1 MKICT
6 NREEMLAV
14 SADWAAAGETI
25 CLVPTMGNLHD
36 GHISL
41 LDIAAQ
47 HGERVI
53 TSIYVN
59 PKQFAPHEDFNS
71 YPRTVQADLDKLAAT
86 GRCDAVFM
94 PQTMYAD
101 GHATVITPGGAAEGL
116 ESVSRPHFFAG
127 VATVVYQLFVQTA
140 AQKAIFGEKDF
151 QQLRVIEQMV
161 RDLHMGI
168 EIIPAPTVR
177 EADGLALSSRNSYL
191 DAQQRAAA
199 PALYQALQEAAEGL
213 RARGENDGGDEAEV
227 TRILAT
233 AEAAVLAAGFG
244 SVDYMAL
251 CDADALT
258 PVTGAN
264 QRDADKRCADER
276 GADEKGGDKKGAAG
290 CEEMVL
296 LAAARIGDI
305 RLIDNVR
312 V

>member
-6 NREEMLAV
+6 SREEMLAV
-14 SADWAAAGETI
+14 STGWAADGQTV

-36 GHISL
+36 GHLSL
-41 LDIAAQ
+41 LDIAAR
-47 HGERVI
+47 HCERVI

-59 PKQFAPHEDFNS
+59 PLQFAPHEDFNS

-86 GRCDAVFM
+86 GKCDAVFM
-94 PQTMYAD
+94 PQTMYGH
-101 GHATVITPGGAAEGL
+101 GHATSITPGGAAEGL
-116 ESVSRPHFFAG
+116 ESVSRPHFFVG

-151 QQLRVIEQMV
+151 QQLRVIQQMV

-168 EIIPAPTVR
+168 EVIPAPTVR
-177 EADGLALSSRNSYL
+177 EADGLAMSSRNSYL
-191 DAQQRAAA
+191 DDQQRAAA
-199 PALYQALQEAAEGL
+199 PALYQALQEAAEAL
-213 RARGENDGGDEAEV
+213 RGGDVAGV
-227 TRILAT
+227 DKVLAD
-233 AEAAVLAAGFG
+233 AEAAVLAAGFTK
-244 SVDYMAL
+244 VEYMAL
-251 CDADALT
+251 CDADRLT
-258 PVTGAN
+258 PVTRA
-264 QRDADKRCADER
+264 QKS
-276 GADEKGGDKKGAAG
+276 GADEERADNKGAAG

>member
-6 NREEMLAV
+6 SREEMLAV
-14 SADWAAAGETI
+14 STGWAADGQTV

-36 GHISL
+36 GHLSL
-41 LDIAAQ
+41 LDIAAR

-59 PKQFAPHEDFNS
+59 PLQFAPHEDFNS

-86 GRCDAVFM
+86 GKCDAVFM
-94 PQTMYAD
+94 PQTVHGH
-101 GHATVITPGGAAEGL
+101 GHATSITPGGAAEGL
-116 ESVSRPHFFAG
+116 ESVSRPHFFVG

-151 QQLRVIEQMV
+151 QQLRVIQQMV

-168 EIIPAPTVR
+168 EVIPAPTVR
-177 EADGLALSSRNSYL
+177 EADGLAMSSRNSYL
-191 DAQQRAAA
+191 DDQQRAAA
-199 PALYQALQEAAEGL
+199 PALYQALQEAAEAL
-213 RARGENDGGDEAEV
+213 RGGDVAGV
-227 TRILAT
+227 DKVLAD
-233 AEAAVLAAGFG
+233 AEAAVLAAGFTK
-244 SVDYMAL
+244 VEYMAL
-251 CDADALT
+251 CDADRLT
-258 PVTGAN
+258 PVTRA
-264 QRDADKRCADER
+264 QKS
-276 GADEKGGDKKGAAG
+276 GADETRADEERADKKGAAG

>member
-6 NREEMLAV
+6 SREEMLAV
-14 SADWAAAGETI
+14 STGWAADGQTV

-36 GHISL
+36 GHLSL
-41 LDIAAQ
+41 LDIAAR

-59 PKQFAPHEDFNS
+59 PLQFAPHEDFNS

-86 GRCDAVFM
+86 GKCDAVFM
-94 PQTMYAD
+94 PQTMYGQ
-101 GHATVITPGGAAEGL
+101 GHATSITPGGAAEGL
-116 ESVSRPHFFAG
+116 ESVSRPHFFVG

-168 EIIPAPTVR
+168 EVIPAPTVR
-177 EADGLALSSRNSYL
+177 EADGLAMSSRNSYL
-191 DAQQRAAA
+191 DDQQRAAA
-199 PALYQALQEAAEGL
+199 PALYQALQEAAEAL
-213 RARGENDGGDEAEV
+213 RGGDVAGV
-227 TRILAT
+227 DKVLAD
-233 AEAAVLAAGFG
+233 AEAAVLAAGFTK
-244 SVDYMAL
+244 VEYMAL
-251 CDADALT
+251 CDADRLT
-258 PVTGAN
+258 PVTRA
-264 QRDADKRCADER
+264 QKS
-276 GADEKGGDKKGAAG
+276 GADEERADKKGAAG

-305 RLIDNVR
+305 RLIDNVL

>member
-6 NREEMLAV
+6 SREEMLAV
-14 SADWAAAGETI
+14 STGWAADGQTV

-36 GHISL
+36 GHLSL
-41 LDIAAQ
+41 LDIAAR

-59 PKQFAPHEDFNS
+59 PLQFAPHEDFNS

-86 GRCDAVFM
+86 GKCDAVFM
-94 PQTMYAD
+94 PQTMYGH
-101 GHATVITPGGAAEGL
+101 GHATSITPGGAAEGL
-116 ESVSRPHFFAG
+116 ESVSRPHFFVG

-151 QQLRVIEQMV
+151 QQLRVIQQMV

-168 EIIPAPTVR
+168 EVITAPTVR
-177 EADGLALSSRNSYL
+177 EADGLAMSSRNSYL
-191 DAQQRAAA
+191 DDQQRAAA
-199 PALYQALQEAAEGL
+199 PALYQALQEAAEAL
-213 RARGENDGGDEAEV
+213 RGGDVAGV
-227 TRILAT
+227 DKVLAD
-233 AEAAVLAAGFG
+233 AEAAVLAAGFTK
-244 SVDYMAL
+244 VEYMAL
-251 CDADALT
+251 CDADRLT
-258 PVTGAN
+258 PVTRA
-264 QRDADKRCADER
+264 QKS
-276 GADEKGGDKKGAAG
+276 GADEERADKKGAAG

>member
-6 NREEMLAV
+6 SREEMLAV
-14 SADWAAAGETI
+14 STGWAADGQTV

-36 GHISL
+36 GHLSL
-41 LDIAAQ
+41 LDIAAR

-59 PKQFAPHEDFNS
+59 PLQFAPHEDFNS

-86 GRCDAVFM
+86 GKCDAVFM
-94 PQTMYAD
+94 PQTMYGH
-101 GHATVITPGGAAEGL
+101 GHATSITPGGAAEGL
-116 ESVSRPHFFAG
+116 ESVSRPHFFEG

-151 QQLRVIEQMV
+151 QQLRVIQQMV

-168 EIIPAPTVR
+168 EVIPAPTVR
-177 EADGLALSSRNSYL
+177 EADGLAMSSRNSYL
-191 DAQQRAAA
+191 DDQQRAAA
-199 PALYQALQEAAEGL
+199 PALYQALQEAAEAL
-213 RARGENDGGDEAEV
+213 RGGDVAGV
-227 TRILAT
+227 DKVLAD
-233 AEAAVLAAGFG
+233 AEAAVLAAGFTK
-244 SVDYMAL
+244 VEYMAL
-251 CDADALT
+251 CDADRLT
-258 PVTGAN
+258 PVTRA
-264 QRDADKRCADER
+264 QKS
-276 GADEKGGDKKGAAG
+276 GADEERADKKGAAG

-305 RLIDNVR
+305 RLIDNVL

>member
-6 NREEMLAV
+6 SREEMLAV
-14 SADWAAAGETI
+14 STGWAADGQTV

-36 GHISL
+36 GHLSL

-59 PKQFAPHEDFNS
+59 PLQFAPHEDFNS

-86 GRCDAVFM
+86 GKCDAVFM
-94 PQTMYAD
+94 PQTMYGH
-101 GHATVITPGGAAEGL
+101 GHATSITPGGAAEGL
-116 ESVSRPHFFAG
+116 ESVSRPHFFEG

-151 QQLRVIEQMV
+151 QQLRVIQQMV

-168 EIIPAPTVR
+168 EVIPAPTVR
-177 EADGLALSSRNSYL
+177 EADGLAMSSRNSYL
-191 DAQQRAAA
+191 DDQQRAAA
-199 PALYQALQEAAEGL
+199 PALYQALQEAAEAL
-213 RARGENDGGDEAEV
+213 RGGDVAGV
-227 TRILAT
+227 DKVLAD
-233 AEAAVLAAGFG
+233 AEAAVLAAGFTK
-244 SVDYMAL
+244 VEYMAL
-251 CDADALT
+251 CDADRLT
-258 PVTGAN
+258 PVTRA
-264 QRDADKRCADER
+264 QKS
-276 GADEKGGDKKGAAG
+276 GADEARADEERADKKGAAG

-305 RLIDNVR
+305 RLIDNVL

>member
-6 NREEMLAV
+6 SREEMLAV
-14 SADWAAAGETI
+14 STGWAADGQTV

-36 GHISL
+36 GHLSL
-41 LDIAAQ
+41 LDIAAR

-59 PKQFAPHEDFNS
+59 PLQFAPHEDFNS

-86 GRCDAVFM
+86 GKCDAVFM
-94 PQTMYAD
+94 PQTMYGH
-101 GHATVITPGGAAEGL
+101 GHATSITPGGAAEGL
-116 ESVSRPHFFAG
+116 ESVSRPHFFVG

-151 QQLRVIEQMV
+151 QQLRVIQQMV

-168 EIIPAPTVR
+168 EVIPAPTVR
-177 EADGLALSSRNSYL
+177 EADGLAMSSRNSYL
-191 DAQQRAAA
+191 DDQQRAAA
-199 PALYQALQEAAEGL
+199 PALYQALQEAAEAL
-213 RARGENDGGDEAEV
+213 RGGDVASV
-227 TRILAT
+227 DKVLAD
-233 AEAAVLAAGFG
+233 AEAAVLAAGFTK
-244 SVDYMAL
+244 VEYMAL
-251 CDADALT
+251 CDADRLT
-258 PVTGAN
+258 PVTRA
-264 QRDADKRCADER
+264 QKS
-276 GADEKGGDKKGAAG
+276 GADEERADKKSAAG

-305 RLIDNVR
+305 RLIDNVL

>member
-6 NREEMLAV
+6 SREEMLAV
-14 SADWAAAGETI
+14 STGWAADGQTV

-36 GHISL
+36 GHLSL
-41 LDIAAQ
+41 LDIAAR

-59 PKQFAPHEDFNS
+59 PLQFAPHEDFNS

-86 GRCDAVFM
+86 GKCDAVFM
-94 PQTMYAD
+94 PQTMYGH
-101 GHATVITPGGAAEGL
+101 GHATSITPGGAAEGL
-116 ESVSRPHFFAG
+116 ESVSRPHFFVG

-151 QQLRVIEQMV
+151 QQLRVIQQMV

-168 EIIPAPTVR
+168 EVIPAPTVR
-177 EADGLALSSRNSYL
+177 EADGLAMSSRNSYL
-191 DAQQRAAA
+191 DDQQRAAA
-199 PALYQALQEAAEGL
+199 PALYQALQEAAEAL
-213 RARGENDGGDEAEV
+213 RGGDVAGV
-227 TRILAT
+227 DKVLAD
-233 AEAAVLAAGFG
+233 AEAAVLAAGFTK
-244 SVDYMAL
+244 VEYMAL
-251 CDADALT
+251 CDADRLT
-258 PVTGAN
+258 PVTRA
-264 QRDADKRCADER
+264 QKS
-276 GADEKGGDKKGAAG
+276 GADEARADGKGAAG

-305 RLIDNVR
+305 RLIDNVL

>member
-6 NREEMLAV
+6 SREEMLAV
-14 SADWAAAGETI
+14 STGWAADGQTV

-36 GHISL
+36 GHLSL
-41 LDIAAQ
+41 LDIAAR

-59 PKQFAPHEDFNS
+59 PLQFAPHEDFNS

-86 GRCDAVFM
+86 GKCDAVFM
-94 PQTMYAD
+94 PQTMYGH
-101 GHATVITPGGAAEGL
+101 GHATSITPGGAAEGL
-116 ESVSRPHFFAG
+116 ESVSRPHFFEG

-151 QQLRVIEQMV
+151 QQLRVIQQMV

-168 EIIPAPTVR
+168 EVIPAPTVR
-177 EADGLALSSRNSYL
+177 EADGLAMSSRNSYL
-191 DAQQRAAA
+191 DNQQRAAA
-199 PALYQALQEAAEGL
+199 PALYQALQEAAEAL
-213 RARGENDGGDEAEV
+213 RGGDVAGV
-227 TRILAT
+227 DKVLAD
-233 AEAAVLAAGFG
+233 AEAAVLAAGFTK
-244 SVDYMAL
+244 VEYMAL
-251 CDADALT
+251 CDADRLT
-258 PVTGAN
+258 PVTRA
-264 QRDADKRCADER
+264 QKS
-276 GADEKGGDKKGAAG
+276 GADEERADKKGAAG

-305 RLIDNVR
+305 RLIDNVL

>member
-6 NREEMLAV
+6 SREEMLAV
-14 SADWAAAGETI
+14 STGWAADGQTV

-36 GHISL
+36 GHLSL
-41 LDIAAQ
+41 LDIAAR

-59 PKQFAPHEDFNS
+59 PLQFAPHEDFNS

-86 GRCDAVFM
+86 GKCDAVFM
-94 PQTMYAD
+94 PQTMYGH
-101 GHATVITPGGAAEGL
+101 GHATSITPGGAAEGL
-116 ESVSRPHFFAG
+116 ESVSRPHFFVG

-151 QQLRVIEQMV
+151 QQLRVIQQMV

-168 EIIPAPTVR
+168 EVIPAPTVR
-177 EADGLALSSRNSYL
+177 EADGLAMSSRNSYL
-191 DAQQRAAA
+191 DDQQRAAA
-199 PALYQALQEAAEGL
+199 PALYQALQEAAEAL
-213 RARGENDGGDEAEV
+213 RGGDVASV
-227 TRILAT
+227 DKVLAD
-233 AEAAVLAAGFG
+233 AEAAVLAAGFTK
-244 SVDYMAL
+244 VEYMAL
-251 CDADALT
+251 CDADRLT
-258 PVTGAN
+258 PVTRA
-264 QRDADKRCADER
+264 QKS
-276 GADEKGGDKKGAAG
+276 GADEERADKKGAAG

-305 RLIDNVR
+305 RLIDNVL

>member
-6 NREEMLAV
+6 SREEMLAV
-14 SADWAAAGETI
+14 STGWAEDGQTV

-36 GHISL
+36 GHLSL
-41 LDIAAQ
+41 LDIAAR

-59 PKQFAPHEDFNS
+59 PLQFAPHEDFNS

-86 GRCDAVFM
+86 GKCDAVFM
-94 PQTMYAD
+94 PQTMYGH
-101 GHATVITPGGAAEGL
+101 GHATSITPGGAAEGL
-116 ESVSRPHFFAG
+116 ESVSRPHFFEG

-151 QQLRVIEQMV
+151 QQLRVIQQMV

-168 EIIPAPTVR
+168 EVIPAPTAR
-177 EADGLALSSRNSYL
+177 EADGLAMSSRNSYL
-191 DAQQRAAA
+191 DDQQRAAA
-199 PALYQALQEAAEGL
+199 PALYQALQEAAEAL
-213 RARGENDGGDEAEV
+213 RGGDVAGV
-227 TRILAT
+227 DKVLAD
-233 AEAAVLAAGFG
+233 AEAAVLAAGFTK
-244 SVDYMAL
+244 VEYMAL
-251 CDADALT
+251 CDADRLT
-258 PVTGAN
+258 PVTRA
-264 QRDADKRCADER
+264 QKS
-276 GADEKGGDKKGAAG
+276 GADEERADKKGAAG

>member
-6 NREEMLAV
+6 SREEMLAV
-14 SADWAAAGETI
+14 STGWAADGQTV

-36 GHISL
+36 GHLSL
-41 LDIAAQ
+41 LDIAAR

-59 PKQFAPHEDFNS
+59 PLQFAPHEDFNS

-86 GRCDAVFM
+86 GKCDAVFM
-94 PQTMYAD
+94 PQTMYGQ
-101 GHATVITPGGAAEGL
+101 GHATSITPGGAAEGL
-116 ESVSRPHFFAG
+116 ESVSRPHFFVG

-151 QQLRVIEQMV
+151 QQLRVIQQMV

-168 EIIPAPTVR
+168 EVIHAPTVR
-177 EADGLALSSRNSYL
+177 EADGLAMSSRNSYL
-191 DAQQRAAA
+191 DDQQRAAA
-199 PALYQALQEAAEGL
+199 PALYQALQEAAEAL
-213 RARGENDGGDEAEV
+213 RGGDVAGV
-227 TRILAT
+227 DKVLAD
-233 AEAAVLAAGFG
+233 AEAAVLAAGFTK
-244 SVDYMAL
+244 VEYMAL
-251 CDADALT
+251 CDADRLT
-258 PVTGAN
+258 PVTRA
-264 QRDADKRCADER
+264 QKS
-276 GADEKGGDKKGAAG
+276 GADEERADKKGAAG

-305 RLIDNVR
+305 RLIDNVL

>member
-6 NREEMLAV
+6 SREEMLAV
-14 SADWAAAGETI
+14 STGWAADGQTV

-36 GHISL
+36 GHLSL
-41 LDIAAQ
+41 LDIAAR

-59 PKQFAPHEDFNS
+59 PLQFAPHEDFNS

-86 GRCDAVFM
+86 GKCDAVFM
-94 PQTMYAD
+94 PQTMYGH
-101 GHATVITPGGAAEGL
+101 GHATSITPGGAAEGL
-116 ESVSRPHFFAG
+116 ESVSRPHFFVG

-151 QQLRVIEQMV
+151 QQLRVIQQMV

-168 EIIPAPTVR
+168 EVIPAPTVR
-177 EADGLALSSRNSYL
+177 EADGLAMSSRNSYL
-191 DAQQRAAA
+191 DDQQREAA
-199 PALYQALQEAAEGL
+199 PALYQALQEAAEAL
-213 RARGENDGGDEAEV
+213 RGGDVAGV
-227 TRILAT
+227 DKVLAD
-233 AEAAVLAAGFG
+233 AEAAVLAAGFTK
-244 SVDYMAL
+244 VEYMAL
-251 CDADALT
+251 CDADRLT
-258 PVTGAN
+258 PVTRA
-264 QRDADKRCADER
+264 QKS
-276 GADEKGGDKKGAAG
+276 GADEERADKKGAAG

-305 RLIDNVR
+305 RLIDNVL

>member
-6 NREEMLAV
+6 SREEMLAV
-14 SADWAAAGETI
+14 STGWAADGQTV

-36 GHISL
+36 GHLSL
-41 LDIAAQ
+41 LDIAAR

-59 PKQFAPHEDFNS
+59 PLQFAPHEDFNS

-86 GRCDAVFM
+86 GKCDAVFM
-94 PQTMYAD
+94 PQTMYGH
-101 GHATVITPGGAAEGL
+101 GHATSITPGGAAEGL
-116 ESVSRPHFFAG
+116 ESVSRPHFFVG

-151 QQLRVIEQMV
+151 QQLRVIQQMV

-168 EIIPAPTVR
+168 EVIPAPTVR
-177 EADGLALSSRNSYL
+177 EADGLAMSSRNSYL
-191 DAQQRAAA
+191 NDQQRAAA
-199 PALYQALQEAAEGL
+199 PALYQALQEAAEAL
-213 RARGENDGGDEAEV
+213 RGGDVAGV
-227 TRILAT
+227 DKVLAD
-233 AEAAVLAAGFG
+233 AEAAVLAAGFTK
-244 SVDYMAL
+244 VEYMAL
-251 CDADALT
+251 CDADRLT
-258 PVTGAN
+258 PVTRA
-264 QRDADKRCADER
+264 QKS
-276 GADEKGGDKKGAAG
+276 GADEERADKKGAAG

-305 RLIDNVR
+305 RLIDNVL

>member
-6 NREEMLAV
+6 SREEMLAV
-14 SADWAAAGETI
+14 STGWAADSQTV

-36 GHISL
+36 GHLSL
-41 LDIAAQ
+41 LDIAAR

-59 PKQFAPHEDFNS
+59 PLQFAPHEDFNS

-86 GRCDAVFM
+86 GKCDAVFM
-94 PQTMYAD
+94 PQTMYGH
-101 GHATVITPGGAAEGL
+101 GHATSITPGGAAEGL
-116 ESVSRPHFFAG
+116 ESVSRPHFFVG

-151 QQLRVIEQMV
+151 QQLRVIQQMV

-168 EIIPAPTVR
+168 EVIPAPTVR
-177 EADGLALSSRNSYL
+177 EADGLAMSSRNSYL
-191 DAQQRAAA
+191 DDQQRAAA
-199 PALYQALQEAAEGL
+199 PALYQALQEAAEAL
-213 RARGENDGGDEAEV
+213 RGGDVAGV
-227 TRILAT
+227 DKVLAD
-233 AEAAVLAAGFG
+233 AEAAVLAAGFTK
-244 SVDYMAL
+244 VEYMAL
-251 CDADALT
+251 CDADRLT
-258 PVTGAN
+258 PVTRAQKSG
-264 QRDADKRCADER
+264 ADKK
-276 GADEKGGDKKGAAG
+276 GADKKGAAG

-305 RLIDNVR
+305 RLIDNVL

>member
-6 NREEMLAV
+6 SREEMLAV
-14 SADWAAAGETI
+14 STGWAADGQTV

-36 GHISL
+36 GHLSL
-41 LDIAAQ
+41 LDIAAR

-59 PKQFAPHEDFNS
+59 PLQFAPHEDFNS

-86 GRCDAVFM
+86 GKCDAVFM
-94 PQTMYAD
+94 PQTMYGH
-101 GHATVITPGGAAEGL
+101 GHATSITPGGAAEGL
-116 ESVSRPHFFAG
+116 ESVSRPHFFVG

-151 QQLRVIEQMV
+151 QQLRVIQQMV

-168 EIIPAPTVR
+168 EVIPAPTVR
-177 EADGLALSSRNSYL
+177 EADGLAMSSRNSYL
-191 DAQQRAAA
+191 DDQQRAAA
-199 PALYQALQEAAEGL
+199 PALYQALQEAAEAL
-213 RARGENDGGDEAEV
+213 RGGDVAGV
-227 TRILAT
+227 DKVLAD
-233 AEAAVLAAGFG
+233 AEAAVLAAGFTK
-244 SVDYMAL
+244 VEYMAL
-251 CDADALT
+251 CDADRLT
-258 PVTGAN
+258 PVTRA
-264 QRDADKRCADER
+264 QKS
-276 GADEKGGDKKGAAG
+276 GADEERADKKGAAG

>member
-6 NREEMLAV
+6 SREEMLAV
-14 SADWAAAGETI
+14 STGWAADGQTV

-36 GHISL
+36 GHLSL
-41 LDIAAQ
+41 LDIAAR

-59 PKQFAPHEDFNS
+59 PLQFAPHEDFNS

-86 GRCDAVFM
+86 GKCDAVFM
-94 PQTMYAD
+94 PQTMYGH
-101 GHATVITPGGAAEGL
+101 GHATSITPGGAAEGL
-116 ESVSRPHFFAG
+116 ESVSRPHFFEG

-151 QQLRVIEQMV
+151 QQLRVIQQMV

-168 EIIPAPTVR
+168 EVIPAPTVR
-177 EADGLALSSRNSYL
+177 EADGLAMSSRNSYL
-191 DAQQRAAA
+191 DDQQRAAA
-199 PALYQALQEAAEGL
+199 PALYQALQEAAEAL
-213 RARGENDGGDEAEV
+213 RSGDVAGV
-227 TRILAT
+227 DKVLAD
-233 AEAAVLAAGFG
+233 AEAAVLAAGFTK
-244 SVDYMAL
+244 VEYMAL
-251 CDADALT
+251 CDADRLT
-258 PVTGAN
+258 PVTRA
-264 QRDADKRCADER
+264 QKS
-276 GADEKGGDKKGAAG
+276 GADEERADKKGAAG

>member
-6 NREEMLAV
+6 NREEILAV

-25 CLVPTMGNLHD
+25 CLVPTMGNIHD

-94 PQTMYAD
+94 PQTMYSD
-101 GHATVITPGGAAEGL
+101 GHATAITPGGAAEGL

-127 VATVVYQLFVQTA
+127 VATVVYQLFVQTGA
-140 AQKAIFGEKDF
+140 HKAIFGEKDF
-151 QQLRVIEQMV
+151 QQLRVIQQMV
-161 RDLHMGI
+161 IDLHMSI
-168 EIIPAPTVR
+168 EIIPAPTLR
-177 EADGLALSSRNSYL
+177 DADGLALSSRNSYL

-199 PALYQALQEAAEGL
+199 PALYQALQEAAEAL
-213 RARGENDGGDEAEV
+213 RVRGENDGGDV
-227 TRILAT
+227 DQILT
-233 AEAAVLAAGFG
+233 DAEAAVLAAGFG

-251 CDADALT
+251 CDADRLT
-258 PVTGAN
+258 PVTGASE
-264 QRDADKRCADER
+264 RHADKKGGDER
-276 GADEKGGDKKGAAG
+276 GSAG
-290 CEEMVL
+290 CEGMVL

>member
-6 NREEMLAV
+6 SREEMLAV
-14 SADWAAAGETI
+14 STGWAADGQTV

-36 GHISL
+36 GHLSL
-41 LDIAAQ
+41 LDIAAR

-59 PKQFAPHEDFNS
+59 PLQFAPHEDFNS

-86 GRCDAVFM
+86 GKCDAVFM
-94 PQTMYAD
+94 PQTMY
-101 GHATVITPGGAAEGL
+101 GHGNATSITPGGAAEGL
-116 ESVSRPHFFAG
+116 ESVSRPHFFVG

-151 QQLRVIEQMV
+151 QQLRVIQQMV

-168 EIIPAPTVR
+168 EVIPAPTVR
-177 EADGLALSSRNSYL
+177 EADGLAMSSRNSYL
-191 DAQQRAAA
+191 DNQQRAAA
-199 PALYQALQEAAEGL
+199 PALYQALQEAAEAL
-213 RARGENDGGDEAEV
+213 RGGDVAGV
-227 TRILAT
+227 DKVLAD
-233 AEAAVLAAGFG
+233 AEAAVLAAGFTK
-244 SVDYMAL
+244 VEYMAL
-251 CDADALT
+251 CDADRLT
-258 PVTGAN
+258 PVTRA
-264 QRDADKRCADER
+264 QKS
-276 GADEKGGDKKGAAG
+276 GADEERADKKGAAG

-305 RLIDNVR
+305 RLIDNVL

>member
-6 NREEMLAV
+6 SREEMLAV
-14 SADWAAAGETI
+14 STGWAADGQTV

-36 GHISL
+36 GHLSL

-59 PKQFAPHEDFNS
+59 PLQFAPHEDFNS

-86 GRCDAVFM
+86 GKCDAVFM
-94 PQTMYAD
+94 PQTMYGH
-101 GHATVITPGGAAEGL
+101 GHATSITPGGAAEGL
-116 ESVSRPHFFAG
+116 ESVSRPHFFVG

-151 QQLRVIEQMV
+151 QQLRVIQQMV

-168 EIIPAPTVR
+168 EVIPAPTVR
-177 EADGLALSSRNSYL
+177 EADGLAMSSRNSYL
-191 DAQQRAAA
+191 DDQQRAAA
-199 PALYQALQEAAEGL
+199 PALYQALQEAAEAL
-213 RARGENDGGDEAEV
+213 RGGDVAGV
-227 TRILAT
+227 DKVLAD
-233 AEAAVLAAGFG
+233 AEAAVLAAGFTK
-244 SVDYMAL
+244 VEYMAL
-251 CDADALT
+251 CDADRLT
-258 PVTGAN
+258 PVTRAQKSGA
-264 QRDADKRCADER
+264 
-276 GADEKGGDKKGAAG
+276 DKKGAAG

>member
-6 NREEMLAV
+6 SREEMLAV
-14 SADWAAAGETI
+14 STGWAADGQTV

-36 GHISL
+36 GHLSL
-41 LDIAAQ
+41 LDIAAR

-59 PKQFAPHEDFNS
+59 PLQFAPHEDFNS

-86 GRCDAVFM
+86 GKCDAVFM
-94 PQTMYAD
+94 PQTMHGH
-101 GHATVITPGGAAEGL
+101 GHATSITPGGAAEGL
-116 ESVSRPHFFAG
+116 ESVSRPHFFVG

-151 QQLRVIEQMV
+151 QQLRVIQQMV

-168 EIIPAPTVR
+168 EVIPAPTVR
-177 EADGLALSSRNSYL
+177 EADGLAMSSRNSYL
-191 DAQQRAAA
+191 DDQQRAAA
-199 PALYQALQEAAEGL
+199 PALYQALQEAAEAL
-213 RARGENDGGDEAEV
+213 RGGDVAGV
-227 TRILAT
+227 DKVLAD
-233 AEAAVLAAGFG
+233 AEAAVLAAGFTK
-244 SVDYMAL
+244 VEYMAL
-251 CDADALT
+251 CDADRLT
-258 PVTGAN
+258 PVTRA
-264 QRDADKRCADER
+264 QKS
-276 GADEKGGDKKGAAG
+276 GADEERADKKGAAG

-305 RLIDNVR
+305 RLIDNVL

>member
-6 NREEMLAV
+6 SREEMLAV
-14 SADWAAAGETI
+14 STGWAADGQTV

-36 GHISL
+36 GHLSL
-41 LDIAAQ
+41 LDIAAR

-59 PKQFAPHEDFNS
+59 PLQFAPHEDFNS

-86 GRCDAVFM
+86 GKCDAVFM
-94 PQTMYAD
+94 PQTMYGH
-101 GHATVITPGGAAEGL
+101 GHATSITPGGAAEGL
-116 ESVSRPHFFAG
+116 ESVSRPHFFVG

-151 QQLRVIEQMV
+151 QQLRVIQQMV

-168 EIIPAPTVR
+168 EVIPAPTVR
-177 EADGLALSSRNSYL
+177 EADGLAMSSRNSYL
-191 DAQQRAAA
+191 DDQQRAAA
-199 PALYQALQEAAEGL
+199 PALYQALQEAAEAL
-213 RARGENDGGDEAEV
+213 RGGDVAGV
-227 TRILAT
+227 DKVLAD
-233 AEAAVLAAGFG
+233 AEAAVLAAGFTK
-244 SVDYMAL
+244 VEYMAL
-251 CDADALT
+251 CDADRLT
-258 PVTGAN
+258 PVTRA
-264 QRDADKRCADER
+264 QKS
-276 GADEKGGDKKGAAG
+276 GADEERADNKGAAG

-305 RLIDNVR
+305 RLIDNVL